1 MTVTEITEVSKS
13 RSKVYLDQEFAF
25 VLYKGEL
32 RLYHIREGAELA
44 QEAYHEILHEVLPK
58 RAKLRSMNLLKS
70 REYTEEQLRR
80 KLREGF
86 YPEEVIAEAIEY
98 VASYHYI
105 DDLRYAI
112 SFMTSY
118 EGSRS
123 RRRIEQDLQGKG
135 ISRETIRKAWTMWEE
150 QGGSQDEAAMI
161 RRLLEKKH
169 FDPESSDRKEQ
180 QKIYGFLMRKGY
192 SADQIRKAMRPSQ
205 EYD

>member
-1 MTVTEITEVSKS
+1 MTVTEIAEISKS

-32 RLYHIREGAELA
+32 RLYNIREGAELT
-44 QEAYHEILHEVLPK
+44 QEDYNTILHEVLPK

-86 YPEEVIAEAIEY
+86 YPEEVIEEAIEY

-105 DDLRYAI
+105 DDLRFAMSY
-112 SFMTSY
+112 MTSY

-123 RRRIEQDLQGKG
+123 RRRIEQDLKGKG
-135 ISRETIRKAWTMWEE
+135 ISRETLQMAWTEWEE
-150 QGGSQDEAAMI
+150 QGGSQ
-161 RRLLEKKH
+161 K
-169 FDPESSDRKEQ
+169 
-180 QKIYGFLMRKGY
+180 
-192 SADQIRKAMRPSQ
+192 
-205 EYD
+205 

>member
-1 MTVTEITEVSKS
+1 MTITQITELSRS

-32 RLYHIREGAELA
+32 RSYHIREGAELSREDY
-44 QEAYHEILHEVLPK
+44 EAILHEVLPK

-70 REYTEEQLRR
+70 REYTSEQLRR

-86 YPEEVIAEAIEY
+86 YPEAVIEEAIEY

-105 DDLRYAI
+105 DDLRYAVDYI
-112 SFMTSY
+112 TSQ

-135 ISRETIRKAWTMWEE
+135 IARETLQRAWMEWEDL
-150 QGGSQDEAAMI
+150 GGVQDEIAMI
-161 RRLLEKKH
+161 RALLEKKH
-169 FDPESSDRKEQ
+169 YDPESADRKEQ
-180 QKIYGFLMRKGY
+180 QRIYGFLMRKGY
-192 SADQIRKAMRPSQ
+192 SGEQIRKAMFLTD
-205 EYD
+205 E